1 MGAGLSVRRG
11 RRLPLRPRVLG
22 AGSPVPDGPVGN
34 RSGTRPAR
42 AAGRAPSRR
51 FCPNKLGKQ
60 THSHS
65 GGHHDEQDVE
75 TRTPDPA
82 LSFATGFPCGSG
94 VAGGAPGV
102 RPPGRRR
109 FRLSE
114 SLTCPPDVN
123 SRKGHEQHPG
133 GHGGA
138 AVVDRK
144 RGRKCGR
151 KYEQD
156 AANPQ
161 TAARKTTTRWWAIP
175 PTLYTGGRH
184 GTFTTDRLGRTG

>member
-1 MGAGLSVRRG
+1 MRD
-11 RRLPLRPRVLG
+11 PRF
-22 AGSPVPDGPVGN
+22 PTGP
-34 RSGTRPAR
+34 SGTGPERGPHALR
-42 AAGRAPSRR
+42 DEPPHGGFVRTSWE
-51 FCPNKLGKQ
+51 KQ

-109 FRLSE
+109 FRLPE

-144 RGRKCGR
+144 RGR